1 MTNSSRCYSSSDL
14 VVVASL
20 VVMMKWRSSR
30 PISVASFTIFTLYLQ
45 FDKYAIINAMNM
57 NEEYGTK
64 LHMDI
69 KYHRYEN
76 RFVKLMVKSK

>member
-14 VVVASL
+14 AVGAIL
-20 VVMMKWRSSR
+20 VVMMKWSNGR
-30 PISVASFTIFTLYLQ
+30 PISVASFTIFTLYLH

-69 KYHRYEN
+69 K
-76 RFVKLMVKSK
+76 